1 MRDPSPAPEAG
12 PRARPVHRA
21 TAPRASAGL
30 DRFCVAICHDLRGP
44 VSTAGAAMR
53 GLERSIP
60 DAGEEPR
67 RWLEIAR
74 RSLERADELLL
85 SLPLLVARE
94 ARTARERVSLGD
106 LLAIARADV
115 AQDLALAEGRL
126 AIREPLGV
134 VRADPDRL
142 RIALRNLL
150 RNAIQHR
157 PAGAGLEITVR
168 AWRRGAR
175 VTLTLSDNG
184 SGLPRSE
191 RARLRG
197 PLRPG
202 RSPSGGLGLAI
213 ARAAVEASGGTL
225 AAMSRS
231 GLGTTFAIT
240 LPLAEEGRA
249 PAAAPAPR
257 AGELFRRR
265 GARLPTR
272 P

>member
-1 MRDPSPAPEAG
+1 MKGATSVAAAS
-12 PRARPVHRA
+12 PRARAPHRA
-21 TAPRASAGL
+21 TSALAGVDL

-44 VSTAGAAMR
+44 VTTAGAAVR
-53 GLERSIP
+53 GLEESLT
-60 DAGEEPR
+60 AAQGEPR

-94 ARTARERVSLGD
+94 AIANRLVSLD
-106 LLAIARADV
+106 AAVESARVDV
-115 AQDLALAEGRL
+115 AGELALAEGRL
-126 AIREPLGV
+126 TVHAPLGV
-134 VRADPDRL
+134 ARADCDRL

-157 PAGAGLEITVR
+157 RAGVRLEITVR
-168 AWRRGAR
+168 SWRRGAV

-184 SGLPRSE
+184 TGLPRAE

-202 RSPSGGLGLAI
+202 RSVTGGLGLAI
-213 ARAAVEASGGTL
+213 ARAAIEASGGAL
-225 AAMSRS
+225 AALSHA
-231 GLGTTFAIT
+231 GLGTTFAVT
-240 LPLAEEGRA
+240 LPLEDTAPRSAATAARAGGRVRRR
-249 PAAAPAPR
+249 AAPP
-257 AGELFRRR
+257 
-265 GARLPTR
+265 PTR

>member
-1 MRDPSPAPEAG
+1 M
-12 PRARPVHRA
+12 HRA
-21 TAPRASAGL
+21 APARASAEL

-53 GLERSIP
+53 GLELSIP
-60 DAGEEPR
+60 EAGEEPR

-94 ARTARERVSLGD
+94 VATPRERVSLGE
-106 LLAIARADV
+106 LLAVARADV
-115 AQDLALAEGRL
+115 APELELAEGRL
-126 AIREPLGV
+126 AIRPPLAT
-134 VRADPDRL
+134 VRGDPDRL

-157 PAGAGLEITVR
+157 SARAGLEITVR

-197 PLRPG
+197 RLRPG

-225 AAMSRS
+225 AAMSRA
-231 GLGTTFAIT
+231 GLGTTFPIT
-240 LPLAEEGRA
+240 LPLAGAARPRA
-249 PAAAPAPR
+249 AELAPR
-257 AGELFRRR
+257 PGNRNFRPPR
-265 GARLPTR
+265 GAPPPTR